1 MINEA
6 EVKRRFKN
14 LISTTQLLK
23 RISQYGYEG
32 DYTEQ
37 ALYILLDK
45 YGIKAKTKRGSKS
58 YFNKKN
64 ACDCI
69 GRHIFELRELAE
81 ELRHENE
88 QSAYD
93 DEYYQDS
100 VGYGRDDMSVASRE
114 ALANDGVFGA
124 DENDLYT
131 NESIFSFK
139 NIVNEVLSYLDEGYQ
154 RPSDKFD
161 VLYKLPTPSDLSDVE
176 TTAHWAERDGRRK
189 EFAKLYPTAGKP
201 VYSFVVDTGHPNG
214 LEIHTITEN
223 GFIFVQNKRTKRVVT
238 FILPSVNRFCR
249 YWDSLGIPYP
259 DRNDRTFNKIIG
271 RVGRNNK
278 DIKNIRK

>member
-45 YGIKAKTKRGSKS
+45 YGIKAKTKRGGKS

-81 ELRHENE
+81 ELRHEDE

-93 DEYYQDS
+93 DDYYQDGI
-100 VGYGRDDMSVASRE
+100 GYGRDNMSVASRE

-124 DENDLYT
+124 DENELYT
-131 NESIFSFK
+131 NESILSFK
-139 NIVNEVLSYLDEGYQ
+139 NIVNDVLSSKD
-154 RPSDKFD
+154 
-161 VLYKLPTPSDLSDVE
+161 
-176 TTAHWAERDGRRK
+176 
-189 EFAKLYPTAGKP
+189 
-201 VYSFVVDTGHPNG
+201 
-214 LEIHTITEN
+214 
-223 GFIFVQNKRTKRVVT
+223 
-238 FILPSVNRFCR
+238 
-249 YWDSLGIPYP
+249 
-259 DRNDRTFNKIIG
+259 KII
-271 RVGRNNK
+271 
-278 DIKNIRK
+278 